1 MADISNLVIARHLR
15 SDASAHVLHYRRSR
29 LVREG
34 RGLAFWF
41 LPMSAS
47 IAEVPVDD
55 RELSILFHARSSD
68 FQDVTAQGVVTY
80 RITEPATLANRVDF
94 TIDLSKGTYLKQ
106 PLEKIALLLTELA
119 HQHAASWIGAT
130 PIRSVLTDG
139 YATIRQ
145 RVEQGL
151 TEDAGLRAMG
161 VSIASVRISSVKP
174 TPDLEKALEAP
185 MREHIQQVSDEA
197 AFARRALA
205 VDKERAIQENELANQ
220 IELAKREENLI
231 AQRGQNARR
240 QAEEQAQAERIAAE
254 AAIERARMKAESEA
268 QQTVVRGDA
277 TAKSVR
283 LVEGAK
289 VDVER
294 TRMAVLREVPSSVML
309 GLAAQELATKLQ
321 KIEHLNL
328 SPDAIGPLLQ
338 SLATAGTRRLEEPPS
353 KEESR

>member
-1 MADISNLVIARHLR
+1 MADINKFFLARHLR
-15 SDASAHVLHYRRSR
+15 SDASAHILHFRRSK
-29 LVREG
+29 LVRQG

-41 LPMSAS
+41 LPLSAS
-47 IAEVPVDD
+47 VAEVPVDD

-94 TIDLSKGTYLKQ
+94 TIDLSSGAYVKQ

-119 HQHAASWIGAT
+119 RQHAASWIGAT

-139 YATIRQ
+139 YTAIRE
-145 RVEQGL
+145 RVELGL
-151 TEDAGLRAMG
+151 NEDAGLRSMG
-161 VSIASVRISSVKP
+161 VGIASVRISSVKP

-185 MREHIQQVSDEA
+185 MRERIQQDSDEA

-205 VDKERAIQENELANQ
+205 VEKERAIQENELANQ
-220 IELAKREENLI
+220 IELAKREEQLI
-231 AQRGQNARR
+231 AQRGQNTRR
-240 QAEEQAQAERIAAE
+240 QAEEQAEAERIAA
-254 AAIERARMKAESEA
+254 AAAVERARLNAESEA
-268 QQTVVRGDA
+268 QGTVVRGDA

-294 TRMAVLREVPSSVML
+294 TRMEVLRDVPSSVLL

-328 SPDAIGPLLQ
+328 APDALGPMLQ
-338 SLATAGTRRLEEPPS
+338 SLVDAGTRRLEA
-353 KEESR
+353 KEAT

>member
-1 MADISNLVIARHLR
+1 MADINRFVLARHLR
-15 SDASAHVLHYRRSR
+15 SDASAHILHYRRSK
-29 LVREG
+29 LVRQG

-41 LPMSAS
+41 LPLSAS

-94 TIDLSKGTYLKQ
+94 TIDLTSGAYVKQ
-106 PLEKIALLLTELA
+106 PLEKLALLLTELA
-119 HQHAASWIGAT
+119 HQHAAGWIGST

-139 YATIRQ
+139 YTTIRE

-151 TEDAGLRAMG
+151 NDDAGLQSMG
-161 VSIASVRISSVKP
+161 VGIASVRISSVKP

-185 MREHIQQVSDEA
+185 MRERIQQDSDEA

-205 VDKERAIQENELANQ
+205 VEKERAIQENALANQ
-220 IELAKREENLI
+220 IELARREEQLI
-231 AQRGQNARR
+231 TQRGQNTRR
-240 QAEEQAQAERIAAE
+240 QAEQQAEAERIAA
-254 AAIERARMKAESEA
+254 AAAVERARLQAESEA
-268 QQTVVRGDA
+268 QGTVVRGDA

-283 LVEGAK
+283 LVEGAR

-294 TRMAVLREVPSSVML
+294 ARMEVLRDVPSSVLL
-309 GLAAQELATKLQ
+309 GLAAQQLATKLQ

-328 SPDAIGPLLQ
+328 TPDALGPMIQTLV
-338 SLATAGTRRLEEPPS
+338 AAGTKRLEV
-353 KEESR
+353 KEGT